1 MSQIVELPLGTDP
14 NSQVPPPPLP
24 RSSRCG
30 LRRSAARRDLRAPA
44 CPTAR
49 PARSRCAS
57 AALGRPWRCG
67 VVVLTPE
74 GYDNLHTGDSHRS
87 PICHTGDS
95 HRSRFV
101 TPEPSH
107 RRRVDHTG
115 SICSAHTG
123 ISTQQNFARPN
134 SGVTLASPA
143 AEIQRKVASK
153 RLSAS
158 SMQERGRDRD
168 EKEERREKREERE
181 EKVPSGSP
189 PRYTPSAYLVLAK
202 RLDYC

>member
-1 MSQIVELPLGTDP
+1 M
-14 NSQVPPPPLP
+14 
-24 RSSRCG
+24 
-30 LRRSAARRDLRAPA
+30 
-44 CPTAR
+44 
-49 PARSRCAS
+49 
-57 AALGRPWRCG
+57 
-67 VVVLTPE
+67 VVLTPE

-115 SICSAHTG
+115 PICSAHTG
-123 ISTQQNFARPN
+123 ISTQQNFARPD
-134 SGVTLASPA
+134 SGVTLAGQA

-153 RLSAS
+153 RRSAS

-168 EKEERREKREERE
+168 EKEERREKREKRE
-181 EKVPSGSP
+181 EKAPTSKPSLDRHQTTFPAS
-189 PRYTPSAYLVLAK
+189 K
-202 RLDYC
+202 RLDYCWSHHASIALRSRHVQALPRATLAPVFSAGWGQTRHVGRPP

>member
-1 MSQIVELPLGTDP
+1 M
-14 NSQVPPPPLP
+14 
-24 RSSRCG
+24 
-30 LRRSAARRDLRAPA
+30 
-44 CPTAR
+44 
-49 PARSRCAS
+49 
-57 AALGRPWRCG
+57 
-67 VVVLTPE
+67 VVLTPE

-181 EKVPSGSP
+181 ENLPTSTCEGAHLKTVVKPTSNYLRAVETAGLLLISSCLNRLALEACASLATRNACSSVLGRLGANP
-189 PRYTPSAYLVLAK
+189 ARRQASLTPAPRLRSWLAS
-202 RLDYC
+202 

>member
-1 MSQIVELPLGTDP
+1 MSPFPYDRRLGRFANLRCNTIWPLNWVLLSVAPEFLCRPKGCLGVTWHLYLRYRHGEFTRGSPDRY
-14 NSQVPPPPLP
+14 LKI
-24 RSSRCG
+24 RSFRGPGWRC
-30 LRRSAARRDLRAPA
+30 ARRPA
-44 CPTAR
+44 
-49 PARSRCAS
+49 SE
-57 AALGRPWRCG
+57 AAFCCVSSCG
-67 VVVLTPE
+67 DGT
-74 GYDNLHTGDSHRS
+74 T
-87 PICHTGDS
+87 S

-168 EKEERREKREERE
+168 EKEERKERREKRE
-181 EKVPSGSP
+181 P
-189 PRYTPSAYLVLAK
+189 PLPKHS
-202 RLDYC
+202 